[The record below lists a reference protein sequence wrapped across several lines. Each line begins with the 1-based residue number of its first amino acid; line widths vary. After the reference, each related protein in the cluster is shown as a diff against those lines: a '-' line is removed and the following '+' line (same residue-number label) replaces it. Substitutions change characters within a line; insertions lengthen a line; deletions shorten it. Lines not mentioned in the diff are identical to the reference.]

1 MELPCQWFL
10 FFLCWENFYHKTSL
24 SVIFSFVGKI
34 SIIKI
39 SPLCYLFFLIIFQ
52 GFKTEKCLTSPF
64 TLEIFIKSMWAKM
77 FLVKESSSLQL
88 FSRVQP
94 FSTPW
99 TAARHASLSIINSQ
113 SLPKLMCIESVMP
126 SNHLILCHLLPL
138 LPSTFPISGSFL
150 ISQFF
155 TSGGQSIGASAS
167 VFPMNVHDW
176 FPLGLTGLISL

>member
-88 FSRVQP
+88 LSRVQP

-99 TAARHASLSIINSQ
+99 TAARHASLSISNSW
-113 SLPKLMCIESVMP
+113 SLPKLMPIESVMP
-126 SNHLILCHLLPL
+126 SNHLTLCHPLFL
-138 LPSTFPISGSFL
+138 LPSIFPSIRVFSSKSVL
-150 ISQFF
+150 HIRWPKYWTLFF
-155 TSGGQSIGASAS
+155 KVLPLYKPPSI
-167 VFPMNVHDW
+167 VLD
-176 FPLGLTGLISL
+176 L

>member
-88 FSRVQP
+88 LSRVQP

-99 TAARHASLSIINSQ
+99 TAARHASLSISNSW
-113 SLPKLMCIESVMP
+113 SLPKLMPIELVMP
-126 SNHLILCHLLPL
+126 SSWSAIQLSHPL
-138 LPSTFPISGSFL
+138 LSPSPPAFNLPQHQGLFQQVSSSHTMAKVLEFQVQHQSFQWMFRTDFL
-150 ISQFF
+150 
-155 TSGGQSIGASAS
+155 
-167 VFPMNVHDW
+167 
-176 FPLGLTGLISL
+176 

>member
-88 FSRVQP
+88 LSRVQP

-99 TAARHASLSIINSQ
+99 TAARHASLSISNSW
-113 SLPKLMCIESVMP
+113 SLPKLMPIESVMP
-126 SNHLILCHLLPL
+126 SNHLTLCHPLFL
-138 LPSTFPISGSFL
+138 LPSVFP
-150 ISQFF
+150 
-155 TSGGQSIGASAS
+155 SIRLLFQGVSSSNQVVKVGVSPSAS
-167 VFPMNVHDW
+167 VLLMHIQDW
-176 FPLGLTGLISL
+176 FP